1 MSNAL
6 LLISRQRIKREK
18 KVESKNEEKIT
29 LSNIDEE
36 SSWNI
41 ESESFAEEVSFKK
54 YIIQKINVYLV
65 QFKPEL

>member
-6 LLISRQRIKREK
+6 LLISRQRLKREK
-18 KVESKNEEKIT
+18 KDESKNEEKIT
-29 LSNIDEE
+29 LYNIDEE